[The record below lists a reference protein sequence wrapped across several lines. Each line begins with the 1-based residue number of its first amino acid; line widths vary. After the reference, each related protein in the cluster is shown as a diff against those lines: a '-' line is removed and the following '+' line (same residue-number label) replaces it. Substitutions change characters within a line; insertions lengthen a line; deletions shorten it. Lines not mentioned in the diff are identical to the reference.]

1 MKRFDG
7 IIFDM
12 DGTLID
18 SLLDFVAIRRRLGI
32 PDETG
37 ILEGIDA
44 MPPDR
49 RTAAADWLLEQEMKA
64 VLNAPLLPGVHD
76 LLDACRKAGL
86 KTALL
91 TRNAQQAM
99 EAVIEKFQLAFDLAW
114 SRENGPIKPEPDGVL
129 RACRTLGIKPE
140 RTACVGDFK
149 YDIIAANA
157 AGATSILL
165 ATRGL
170 PDFAG
175 DADYVVTELAGLHEI
190 LGI

>member
-18 SLLDFVAIRRRLGI
+18 SLLDFAAIREHLGI
-32 PDETG
+32 PGDVG

-44 MPPDR
+44 MPAKQR
-49 RTAAADWLLEQEMKA
+49 ETAANWLLEQEIMA
-64 VLNAPLLPGVHD
+64 VQNASLLPGVHN
-76 LLDACRKAGL
+76 LLAACKNAGL

-99 EAVIEKFQLAFDLAW
+99 ETVLEKFNLEFDLAW

-129 RACRTLGIKPE
+129 RACRDLGIAPQQ
-140 RTACVGDFK
+140 TACVGDFK

-157 AGATSILL
+157 AGATSVLL
-165 ATRGL
+165 ATRGR
-170 PDFAG
+170 PNFA
-175 DADYVVTELAGLHEI
+175 DEADHVVASLAELHEI